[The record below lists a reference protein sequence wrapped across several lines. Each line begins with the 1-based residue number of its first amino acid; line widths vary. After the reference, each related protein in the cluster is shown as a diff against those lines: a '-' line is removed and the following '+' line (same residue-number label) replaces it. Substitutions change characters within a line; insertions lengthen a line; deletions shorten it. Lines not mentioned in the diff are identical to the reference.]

1 MKKSLLTLSSFLFLG
16 ISVFG
21 QSLPVSQTQGYKT
34 AVLEELTGIKCTWCP
49 DGHKIANEI
58 ADANPGKVILVNIHA
73 GGFASATPD
82 FRTGAG
88 NTIDAFFAPQGYP
101 TGSVQRTAVGG
112 KLALDRGTWSGRIE
126 NVLNEQSPAN
136 VAMSAEIDVTTRI
149 LKVKVEVFYTQ
160 AQAAGTKHYLNVGI
174 LQDGLISTQTGADKN
189 PSAVLP
195 NGKYEHRHMFR
206 GFVNAGGTW
215 GDLIEADQS
224 GVITKEYEF
233 TLPASIQSNDLD
245 ISKLSF
251 YSILHK
257 GKNTTTT
264 SEILTG
270 AQVNPTYLNVQAGKV
285 DVLSVEGEYNVGC
298 NNWTSIVP
306 KIKIKNTGA
315 AINKMR
321 FEYTVNGQPKVQFD
335 VNETLLALE
344 SKIIT
349 LPLLEYYTI
358 FGAEVGIKLI
368 SVDDQ
373 TSGVGTNDFVSTV
386 VGSAAIL
393 SDPNITLEI
402 LTDNYAS
409 ETSGRFFKET
419 YATSVL
425 DFGPY
430 AAGPA
435 QDGGGGADALTV
447 KSHNIVLSGSG
458 CYSIRLKDSYGDG
471 MSYGVNSN
479 GGMGYRI
486 KQNGNVVASNL
497 KPTFDYGA
505 FKDFMG
511 VVKLDMLSTT
521 NLDNEIGLSIYP
533 NPTKDEATL
542 QLNLNSE
549 STVKYEVVNMLG
561 QIMSSTTVNN
571 AVGNVQQTINTSGL
585 SAGQYIVNVFVN
597 DSKTQKFLSIVK

>member
-34 AVLEELTGIKCTWCP
+34 AVLEELTGIKCQFCP
-49 DGHKIANEI
+49 DGHRRANEV

-73 GGFASATPD
+73 GFYANATPD
-82 FRTGAG
+82 FKTPAG
-88 NTIDAFFAPQGYP
+88 NAIDAFFAPEGYP

-112 KLALDRGTWSGRIE
+112 KLALDRGAWAGRIE
-126 NVLNEQSPAN
+126 NILNEQSPAN
-136 VAMSAEIDVTTRI
+136 VAMSAEIDAATRI

-174 LQDGLISTQTGADKN
+174 LQDGLISTQTGANYN
-189 PSAVLP
+189 PTAILP
-195 NGKYEHRHMFR
+195 NGKYQHSHMFR

-285 DVLSVEGEYNVGC
+285 DVLSVEDEYNVGC

-571 AVGNVQQTINTSGL
+571 AVGSVQQTINTSGL